1 MRVEFSPFVEE
12 DLAAIADYIAQDS
25 PRHAIEFI
33 QKIREEIR
41 RIGKNP
47 LIYRLRPEIGDAAR
61 LAVVGRYVILFRI
74 KAKIV
79 RIERIVFGGRDL
91 PLLLQ

>member
-41 RIGKNP
+41 RIGK
-47 LIYRLRPEIGDAAR
+47 
-61 LAVVGRYVILFRI
+61 IL
-74 KAKIV
+74 
-79 RIERIVFGGRDL
+79 
-91 PLLLQ
+91 